1 MSVISR
7 QRVLEILC
15 EECAYRCKTEEVKLK
30 CCFNYHAISTLPCA
44 DVKPV
49 VRGEWEIIDRNELGE
64 RLFSCPLCGGSVW
77 RFTAPNY
84 CLNCGADMQKWAK
97 DNPERSEE

>member
-1 MSVISR
+1 MKEYIEKDAALNMV
-7 QRVLEILC
+7 C
-15 EECAYRCKTEEVKLK
+15 YT
-30 CCFNYHAISTLPCA
+30 CCFEPSSCGPKCADYLCIKEIPSA

-49 VRGEWEIIDRNELGE
+49 VRGAWEIIDRDELGE

-84 CLNCGADMQKWAK
+84 CLNCGADMQKWAQEH
-97 DNPERSEE
+97 PEGAEEE